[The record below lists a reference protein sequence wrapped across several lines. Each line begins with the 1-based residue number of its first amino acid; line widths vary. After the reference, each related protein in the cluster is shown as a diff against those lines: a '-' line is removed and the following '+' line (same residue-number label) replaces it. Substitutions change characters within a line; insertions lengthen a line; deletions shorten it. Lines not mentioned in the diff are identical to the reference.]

1 MGQTDRRAAKATTR
15 IYITIRVQRM
25 KTQNLKTKQCGF
37 TIVEMLLVVV
47 LIVLIAGVGGG
58 FTVGTY
64 KKMLTEKAARQFL
77 LAAKYARIMAIEQQ
91 STYRIELDTKNNS
104 FALTID
110 QLDDQTGQTEQA
122 IVRDLFFKPVELATD
137 VKFEDIKIDSVG
149 SEEFFEQAETRSIA
163 FSPDGTAQSAVVQF
177 GDGKNHITISISA
190 ATGKVKMYPGT
201 AKEVKVGTI
210 DLDEQWR

>member
-1 MGQTDRRAAKATTR
+1 
-15 IYITIRVQRM
+15 M
-25 KTQNLKTKQCGF
+25 KTQNLKTRLCGF
-37 TIVEMLLVVV
+37 TIAEMLLVVV

-77 LAAKYARIMAIEQQ
+77 LASKYARITAIERR
-91 STYRIELDTKNNS
+91 STCRMELDTQNNS

-110 QLDDQTGQTEQA
+110 QLNSQTDETEKVMVQ
-122 IVRDLFFKPVELATD
+122 DLFFRPVELAGD
-137 VKFEDIKIDSVG
+137 VEFESIQIDSIG
-149 SEEFFEQAETRSIA
+149 SEETFEQAESRSIA
-163 FSPDGTAQSAVVQF
+163 FSPDGTAQSAVIQI

-201 AKEVKVGTI
+201 AQEVKVGTI
-210 DLDEQWR
+210 DLDEQWQ

>member
-1 MGQTDRRAAKATTR
+1 MR
-15 IYITIRVQRM
+15 
-25 KTQNLKTKQCGF
+25 TQNLKTRRCGF

-77 LAAKYARIMAIEQQ
+77 LASKYARITAIERR
-91 STYRIELDTKNNS
+91 STCRMELDTQNNR
-104 FALTID
+104 FALTVE
-110 QLDDQTGQTEQA
+110 QLNSQTDETEKLAVQ
-122 IVRDLFFKPVELATD
+122 DLFFRPVELAGD
-137 VKFEDIKIDSVG
+137 VEFESIQIDSAG
-149 SEEFFEQAETRSIA
+149 SEELLEQAESRSIA
-163 FSPDGTAQSAVVQF
+163 FSPDGTAQSVVIQI

-201 AKEVKVGTI
+201 AQEVKVGTI
-210 DLDEQWR
+210 DLDEQWQ